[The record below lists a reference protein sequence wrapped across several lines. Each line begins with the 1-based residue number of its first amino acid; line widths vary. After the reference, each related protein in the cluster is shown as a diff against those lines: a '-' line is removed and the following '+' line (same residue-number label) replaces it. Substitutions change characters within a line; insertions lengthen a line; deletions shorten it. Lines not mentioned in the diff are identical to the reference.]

1 MELSRSG
8 IPLNDTD
15 DQMLWSGG
23 DCSGYLI
30 VKNVY
35 AAITNTLWNTNIS
48 GWRKQLW
55 SLHLAPK
62 IKLFTWL
69 LIENKLNTWD
79 ILQRK
84 GWVGPNICQLCHN
97 EETSTHLFIKCSFTR
112 QVWDIITLEQNLKTI
127 WDETSLTTC
136 FDYWSSREHNLI
148 HLPSLVCRSIWLDMN
163 KKIFENGPHP
173 QALLH
178 TKHLECIKFGKIFT
192 LASQQYRKQSGH
204 LIQRAYQWGRLM
216 R

>member
-1 MELSRSG
+1 
-8 IPLNDTD
+8 
-15 DQMLWSGG
+15 MLWSGG

-163 KKIFENGPHP
+163 KKIFENGTPSTSFV
-173 QALLH
+173 AYKTLGMYKFWKDIH
-178 TKHLECIKFGKIFT
+178 TSKPT
-192 LASQQYRKQSGH
+192 L
-204 LIQRAYQWGRLM
+204 
-216 R
+216 